1 MRRML
6 TVLTVGFFPIVSCTE
21 SIDFSSEFEDKVTVN
36 LILEN
41 KETQELTLCHNTEPG
56 YFRYKEITDAD
67 VRLFDGEMEVGRFT
81 HERRMTWKLNYKPV
95 AGHSYRL
102 SVKVPG
108 VEEISAETTMP
119 RNVQMKRFRN
129 DLTTTDDHKYFS
141 QMEPAPPYWVFVMTR
156 DEFDMILTRDTVR
169 IESGDHLDNYI
180 GSNHFAVDNF
190 NMEDELMFSEFGM
203 PGESFCHLGYLRIQE
218 TDNSVDYPVTFFIEA
233 RMRNAIAVFRAASTE
248 YDKYLKTSLI
258 KANAY
263 QAEDDPT
270 AYFEEN
276 VIYSNIKGGLGI
288 FAACS
293 DTLIARSAI
302 IDYPR

>member
-6 TVLTVGFFPIVSCTE
+6 TVLAVGFLPIASCTE
-21 SIDFSSEFEDKVTVN
+21 NIDFSSEFEDKVTVN

-56 YFRYKEITDAD
+56 YFRYEEITDAD
-67 VRLFDGEMEVGRFT
+67 VRLFDGETEVGRFT

-102 SVKVPG
+102 LIKVPG
-108 VEEISAETTMP
+108 INEISAETIMP
-119 RNVQMKRFRN
+119 ENVQMKRFRA
-129 DLTTTDDHKYFS
+129 DQATTDNHKYFS
-141 QMEPAPPYWVFVMTR
+141 QLEPAPPYWVFVMTR
-156 DEFDMILTRDTVR
+156 DEFDILLTKDTVR
-169 IESGDHLDNYI
+169 IESGDHLDDYI

-190 NMEDELMFSEFGM
+190 NMGDELMFSEFGM
-203 PGESFCHLGYLRIQE
+203 PGESFCHLGYLRIKE
-218 TDNSVDYPVTFFIEA
+218 TDNNVNYPVTFFIEA
-233 RMRNAIAVFRAASTE
+233 RMRNAIVVFRVASTE
-248 YDKYLKTSLI
+248 YDKYMKSSLI

-276 VIYSNIKGGLGI
+276 VVYSNIKGGLGI

-293 DTLIARSAI
+293 DTLLARSFI
-302 IDYPR
+302 IDD